1 MFSLF
6 VYTDSIDILLLFSL
20 FINNHSH
27 ILTQIILSITK
38 DIPPSDRFFD
48 IVNSNIGLIAGL
60 TASITLIITT
70 VIKGLTWL
78 GKKVTEENRIIR
90 EETMKSFKNIET
102 NTINRIEENKQY
114 INGVEKNLNEKITYE
129 FSKVSDKIDNQK
141 DTITEIK
148 MMNEKID
155 GKLDTI
161 NDSVIKNSVRIDG
174 NENRIHTME
183 GLIYDRI
190 SMTKIVELQQNNK
203 IVEKTKKKTLP
214 SSLSSTKKDDN
225 SSSPTNNNNNN
236 INNS

>member
-6 VYTDSIDILLLFSL
+6 VYTDPTDILLLLSL

-38 DIPPSDRFFD
+38 DLPPSGQFFD

-60 TASITLIITT
+60 IASITLIVTT
-70 VIKGLTWL
+70 IIKGLTWL

-114 INGVEKNLNEKITYE
+114 IEGVKRNLNEKITYE

-141 DTITEIK
+141 DTIAEIK
-148 MMNEKID
+148 TMNEKID

-183 GLIYDRI
+183 GLVYDRI
-190 SMTKIVELQQNNK
+190 SMTKIVELQQHNK
-203 IVEKTKKKTLP
+203 IIEKTKKKTLP
-214 SSLSSTKKDDN
+214 SSLSSTKKDDS
-225 SSSPTNNNNNN
+225 SSSPTNNNN